1 MKIQLSIHKFTHLM
15 IERIFH
21 KLSSSPYIS
30 NLVSP
35 PQTSYSH
42 HPGTIHLA
50 EAPGPCTFISPCQVS
65 WQEGQLKY
73 AERLFL
79 P

>member
-1 MKIQLSIHKFTHLM
+1 MKIQLSTHNFTHLM

-21 KLSSSPYIS
+21 KLYSSPYIS

-35 PQTSYSH
+35 PLTSHSH
-42 HPGTIHLA
+42 HPDTIHLA
-50 EAPGPCTFISPCQVS
+50 EAPGLCTFVSPGQVS
-65 WQEGQLKY
+65 WQKGQLKY